1 MIELIQMYRKNKLE
15 IESLK
20 LRKDIC
26 NDEIFN
32 WGAVNANNDKAKL
45 GKKHDF
51 LTRIQ
56 QTDNV
61 IDELNIINE
70 RIQTLESRQK
80 KILDVVDQFDGLEHQ
95 ILKLRFIK
103 GYKIT
108 EIAAKLGY
116 SEQYIRNKQT
126 ELMKRIEFKNIT

>member
-1 MIELIQMYRKNKLE
+1 MIELIEMYRTNKLE

-26 NDEIFN
+26 NDEIEN
-32 WGAVNANNDKAKL
+32 WGAVSVNDKARL

-51 LTRIQ
+51 LSRIQ

-70 RIQTLESRQK
+70 RLQTLESRQK

>member
-1 MIELIQMYRKNKLE
+1 L
-15 IESLK
+15 
-20 LRKDIC
+20 
-26 NDEIFN
+26 
-32 WGAVNANNDKAKL
+32 
-45 GKKHDF
+45 
-51 LTRIQ
+51 
-56 QTDNV
+56 
-61 IDELNIINE
+61 
-70 RIQTLESRQK
+70 QTLESRQK

>member
-1 MIELIQMYRKNKLE
+1 MIELIEMYRKNELE
-15 IESLK
+15 IKSLK
-20 LRKDIC
+20 LRMEIC
-26 NDEIFN
+26 IDEIEN
-32 WGAVNANNDKAKL
+32 WGAYNANNDKAKL

-70 RIQTLESRQK
+70 RLQTLESRQK

>member
-1 MIELIQMYRKNKLE
+1 MIELIEMYRTNKLE

-26 NDEIFN
+26 NDEIEN
-32 WGAVNANNDKAKL
+32 WGAVSVNDKARL

-51 LTRIQ
+51 LSRIK

-61 IDELNIINE
+61 VDELNIINE
-70 RIQTLESRQK
+70 RLQTLESRQK